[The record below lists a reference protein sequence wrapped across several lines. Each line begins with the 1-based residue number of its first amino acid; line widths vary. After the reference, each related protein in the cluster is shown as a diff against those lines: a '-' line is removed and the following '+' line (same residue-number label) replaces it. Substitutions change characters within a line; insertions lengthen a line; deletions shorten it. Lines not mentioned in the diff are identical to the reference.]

1 MKIYETKVGAG
12 MKQWLEIPVDEEC
25 SLKAAAFCGSRPGK
39 RLIVTAGVHGCE
51 YIGILAVSRLIQELD
66 PRQMKGE
73 VVFLPIANEGGF
85 YKEIKQLVPEDGVN
99 LNRAFP
105 GTEMGSRSAKIAAAV
120 ETYLYPGAD
129 FLVDLHSG
137 DIHEMVVP
145 FAFFPVAAG
154 ETVEK
159 EAAAS
164 ARAMSLSWRVA
175 STAKNG
181 LYSWAAQ
188 KGIPALLLERGG
200 LGRWTEREVDAYRIN
215 LYELLVHL
223 DILPESIL
231 ESVKGMNLKD
241 SESSPESEVL
251 PSGKI
256 EQREIRIMRYLE
268 APGNGFWYPAIREGS
283 CLKKGD
289 LLGEIRRLD
298 GSLMYRYESELDGMV
313 FYYTLSLG
321 VSEGEPLVAY
331 GEC

>member
-1 MKIYETKVGAG
+1 MKIYETKVEAG
-12 MKQWLEIPVDEEC
+12 TKQWLKIPVDEEC

-159 EAAAS
+159 
-164 ARAMSLSWRVA
+164 
-175 STAKNG
+175 
-181 LYSWAAQ
+181 
-188 KGIPALLLERGG
+188 KGGC
-200 LGRWTEREVDAYRIN
+200 
-215 LYELLVHL
+215 
-223 DILPESIL
+223 
-231 ESVKGMNLKD
+231 
-241 SESSPESEVL
+241 
-251 PSGKI
+251 SGKSDVFVVESGI
-256 EQREIRIMRYLE
+256 NGEKWSVQLGSAERN
-268 APGNGFWYPAIREGS
+268 PGSSTRTGRTGT
-283 CLKKGD
+283 
-289 LLGEIRRLD
+289 LD
-298 GSLMYRYESELDGMV
+298 RTGGGCISDKPV
-313 FYYTLSLG
+313 
-321 VSEGEPLVAY
+321 
-331 GEC
+331 